1 MSALPVAESTA
12 TLPLQE
18 TRTVKLD
25 AIVGEYVRQK
35 PELLIEILSP
45 DHRFGAVSTNNAKKN
60 LFRFIQALTRANI
73 TIPI

>member
-1 MSALPVAESTA
+1 MWLTQAQAPSGSVLRE
-12 TLPLQE
+12 
-18 TRTVKLD
+18 KLD

-35 PELLIEILSP
+35 PELSTEILSP